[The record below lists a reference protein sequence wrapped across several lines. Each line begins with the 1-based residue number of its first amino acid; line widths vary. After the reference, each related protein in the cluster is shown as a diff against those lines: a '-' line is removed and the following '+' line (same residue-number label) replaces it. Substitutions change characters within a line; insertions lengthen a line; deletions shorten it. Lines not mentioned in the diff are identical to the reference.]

1 MRWGYQ
7 IYLNLIH
14 LNASIGCL
22 KEIADMKSIGPS
34 RILEASKYVQEVGNI
49 NDIDSEE
56 EWLDAN
62 DSDGDTTRNF
72 FEIFDDQEDI

>member
-1 MRWGYQ
+1 
-7 IYLNLIH
+7 
-14 LNASIGCL
+14 
-22 KEIADMKSIGPS
+22 MKSIGPS
-34 RILEASKYVQEVGNI
+34 SILEASKYVQEVGNI